1 MAPKQQKS
9 PVGAGL
15 NRNNHSRQYITTT
28 PDCHPSYAFWG
39 VMQAVFGRGIPYP
52 LADGKPHRFHVAGDR
67 SGTRNGWYVLHM
79 GIIAWGRFG
88 TWKSD
93 DIHRWKS
100 RAPANPLEAHLIRQ
114 QHMHARLL
122 HEAKLHRCQEQAAE
136 KANRWWRQARHATPD
151 HPYLI
156 RKGIKPH
163 NARQRGSEL
172 LIPLY
177 FEGKLVS
184 LQRIKPNG
192 EKRFLPGGRVSGCY
206 SPLGKVTPGE
216 PLHIC
221 EGWATGAT
229 IHEETGHAVA
239 CAMNCG
245 NLLAVGEYL
254 RRLYPEV
261 GLIFA
266 GDDDRKTEGN
276 PGRTAATK
284 AAAALDCELVFPPW
298 PKDAPTNLSDFN
310 DLRQWRIGNESP

>member
-1 MAPKQQKS
+1 MPYQKRQS
-9 PVGAGL
+9 PAATGL
-15 NRNNHSRQYITTT
+15 YQKHTKHPQITTT
-28 PDCHPSYAFWG
+28 GDDCPVNAFWNA
-39 VMQAVFGRGIPYP
+39 MTDVFGREIPPP
-52 LADGKPHRFHVAGDR
+52 LADGKPHRFHVPGDR

-88 TWKSD
+88 TWKAD
-93 DIHRWKS
+93 EIHRWNS
-100 RAPANPLEAHLIRQ
+100 RAPANPLERHLIRQ
-114 QHMHARLL
+114 QHMHAKLL

-136 KANRWWRQARHATPD
+136 KANRWWRQARHATPN

-177 FEGKLVS
+177 FEGNLVS

-192 EKRFLPGGRVSGCY
+192 EKRFLRGGMVKGCY

-216 PLHIC
+216 PLYIC
-221 EGWATGAT
+221 EGWATGVT

-239 CAMNCG
+239 CAMDCG
-245 NLLAVGEYL
+245 NLLAVGEHL
-254 RRLYPEV
+254 RQRYPEAV
-261 GLIFA
+261 LIFA

-276 PGRTAATK
+276 PGRMAATK
-284 AAAALDCELVFPPW
+284 AAAALGCKLMFPDW
-298 PKDAPTNLSDFN
+298 PDDAPPELTDFN
-310 DLRQWRIGNESP
+310 DFRQWRADK

>member
-1 MAPKQQKS
+1 
-9 PVGAGL
+9 
-15 NRNNHSRQYITTT
+15 
-28 PDCHPSYAFWG
+28 
-39 VMQAVFGRGIPYP
+39 MQAIYGREIPLP
-52 LADGKPHRFHVAGDR
+52 LPDGKIHRFHSPGDH
-67 SGTRNGWYVLHM
+67 SGTLNGWYVLH
-79 GIIAWGRFG
+79 IDDISWGRFG
-88 TWKSD
+88 SWKTPG
-93 DIHRWKS
+93 IHHWNS
-100 RAPANPLEAHLIRQ
+100 RAPANPREAHLIRQ
-114 QHMHARLL
+114 HHLHAKLMQ
-122 HEAKLHRCQEQAAE
+122 EAKLHRRQERTAE
-136 KANRWWRQARHATPD
+136 EANRWWQGARRAAPH
-151 HPYLI
+151 HSYLI

-163 NARQRGSEL
+163 NARQRGSDL

-177 FEGKLVS
+177 FNGKLVN
-184 LQRIKPNG
+184 LQRIRPNG
-192 EKRFLPGGRVSGCY
+192 NKRFLFGGRVTGCY
-206 SPLGKVTPGE
+206 SPLGKVTPGD

-298 PKDAPTNLSDFN
+298 PKEAPTNLSDFN
-310 DLRQWRIGNESP
+310 DLRQWRSWQ